1 MECLSKIKTTKIN
14 QKMSNSQSIYVLLKL
29 LIIVLVVGLLVG
41 KALAYCY
48 PLHTLP
54 NEWMYAGI
62 FVGIPTGLVI
72 SITIFLLSKIN
83 NHQSI
88 KF

>member
-1 MECLSKIKTTKIN
+1 MN
-14 QKMSNSQSIYVLLKL
+14 NSQSIYVLLKL
-29 LIIVLVVGLLVG
+29 LIIVLVVGLFLG
-41 KALAYCY
+41 KALAYYY
-48 PLHTLP
+48 PLQTLP
-54 NEWMYAGI
+54 NEWMYASI

>member
-1 MECLSKIKTTKIN
+1 MNT
-14 QKMSNSQSIYVLLKL
+14 SQSIYMLLKL
-29 LIIVLVVGLLVG
+29 LITVLVIGLFVG
-41 KALAYCY
+41 KILAYYY
-48 PLHTLP
+48 PLYTLP

-62 FVGIPTGLVI
+62 FVGLPTGIVI
-72 SITIFLLSKIN
+72 SIALFLLSKIN